1 MAFKMKGPGLPGYKK
16 QVGSGFYR
24 SNRSPILNP
33 ATPANPEPHPH
44 AHANPTAMR
53 TRLIEEAT
61 AKYNN
66 MSDEEK
72 TNIQWD
78 EVINNIDKVVQDS
91 ETTITTTT
99 EQFGTIKGESTY
111 KGYKTDDQAYADWL
125 VDNPGGKR
133 SDYSRERDEYIA
145 TFNKPD
151 QTVFRGETLT
161 EVITPKKP
169 IEYTNFK
176 IRHDMIG
183 NKVDNNDYSAR
194 HRISGVDGVMMN
206 GELSIKDINAL
217 VAKGDFK
224 YEVDKDGEKTGN
236 LLMSKDYHANSYVP
250 MVEMYE
256 RGQENINNWR
266 QEQEAWSDKTK
277 LAVRNGEMTRE
288 ERKAQGIQNGFLTKT
303 GGKHTAFPDQF
314 HGNPNFDPMHPAL
327 YNDDEVAFQ
336 ANGISTA
343 MPTDYLEHRS
353 QGAKYHKDGTIKKPH
368 EDLKTGHRLGS
379 KFINQQGDRNLDWE
393 WNEEEGQYT
402 LKDGAQTIPHDIW
415 VNMSRDGKQQV
426 LNTDKINSDGMTY
439 QPIKGYRDESGVYVS
454 GGGLERKP
462 TKLDHLLTGPTKEQ
476 ENIVSKE
483 DQESQGGNVEG
494 LAVQTHEG
502 DLAYTPEDSDKI
514 NLNN

>member
-1 MAFKMKGPGLPGYKK
+1 MAFKMRGPGLPGYRK
-16 QVGSGFYR
+16 QVGKGFYR

-44 AHANPTAMR
+44 AHANPAAIR
-53 TRLIEEAT
+53 TKLIEEAT
-61 AKYNN
+61 SNYNK

-72 TNIQWD
+72 NNIKWD
-78 EVINNIDKVVQDS
+78 EVINNIDKKVQDS
-91 ETTITTTT
+91 GTTITTTT
-99 EQFGTIKGESTY
+99 EQFGTINKPYVGEEH
-111 KGYKTDDQAYADWL
+111 DAC
-125 VDNPGGKR
+125 
-133 SDYSRERDEYIA
+133 SDYYISQHGSSACEEYKRHKIE
-145 TFNKPD
+145 NPSED
-151 QTVFRGETLT
+151 RVFRGETLT

-183 NKVDNNDYSAR
+183 NKKDNNDYSAR
-194 HRISGVDGVMMN
+194 QKISGVDGVMMN
-206 GELSIKDINAL
+206 GELSMKDINAL

-224 YEVDKDGEKTGN
+224 YEVDKNGEKTGN

-256 RGQENINNWR
+256 KGQENINNWK

-277 LAVRNGEMTRE
+277 LAVRDGEMTRE
-288 ERKAQGIQNGFLTKT
+288 QRKAEGIKNGFLTKT
-303 GGKHTAFPDQF
+303 GGQHTAFPNQF
-314 HGNPNFDPMHPAL
+314 RGNPNFDPMHPAI

-343 MPTDYLEHRS
+343 MPADYLENRS
-353 QGAKYHKDGTIKKPH
+353 QGPKYHKDGTVKKPH
-368 EDLKTGHRLGS
+368 EDLKPGHQLGR

-393 WNEEEGQYT
+393 WNEEEDQYT

-415 VNMSRDGKQQV
+415 TNMSRDDKQQV

-439 QPIKGYRDESGVYVS
+439 QPVKGYRDESGKWIE
-454 GGGLERKP
+454 GRGLERKP

-476 ENIVSKE
+476 EDIVSKE
-483 DQESQGGNVEG
+483 NQESQGGNVEG
-494 LAVQTHEG
+494 LAVETHEG
-502 DLAYTPEDSDKI
+502 DLAYTQEDLDRI